1 MNKKILKN
9 IMGVG
14 LTEKEAQVYLATL
27 ENGTSVVSDIAKSA
41 GYNRITTY
49 TILEKLLLRGLVSQT
64 NKKDTKHFTAV
75 APEIFA
81 KDVMQRA
88 RDFKQDIPLLKSL
101 AGGQESR
108 PVVQFF
114 EGLEGVKK
122 AYQETLKS
130 RTEILNYA
138 NSKNLRE
145 HWQNYDDEYV
155 AKRAKKKK
163 FLRGLAPDDEPGCM
177 VRADD
182 KKYFREIRLL
192 PQKLFWV
199 ENEINIFDDKLLITS
214 FEPQIFAILIQSKA
228 VADTQRQIFEMS
240 WMFAKK
246 VT

>member
-1 MNKKILKN
+1 
-9 IMGVG
+9 VG
-14 LTEKEAQVYLATL
+14 LSEKEAQVYLAVL
-27 ENGTSVVSDIAKSA
+27 ENGTSLVSRIAKTA

-49 TILEKLLLRGLVSQT
+49 TILEKLLLRGLVTQT
-64 NKKDTKHFTAV
+64 NKKDTKYFTAI

-81 KDVMQRA
+81 KDVVQRA
-88 RDFKQDIPLLKSL
+88 KDFKQDVPFLKLL
-101 AGGQESR
+101 AGGNESR

-122 AYQETLKS
+122 AYEETLKS

-145 HWQNYDDEYV
+145 CWPDYDQQYV
-155 AKRAKKKK
+155 SKRAKKKK

-214 FEPQIFAILIQSKA
+214 FSPQVFAILIQSKA

-246 VT
+246 VM

>member
-1 MNKKILKN
+1 MSKKILKN
-9 IMGVG
+9 IMNIG
-14 LTEKEAQVYLATL
+14 LSEREAQVYLATL
-27 ENGTSVVSDIAKSA
+27 ENGTSVVSDIAKTA

-49 TILEKLLLRGLVSQT
+49 TILEKLLLRGLVTQT
-64 NKKDTKHFTAV
+64 NKKDMKHFTAI

-88 RDFKQDIPLLKSL
+88 RDFKQDLPLLKSL
-101 AGGQESR
+101 SGGNESR

-145 HWQNYDDEYV
+145 HWPDYDDEYV
-155 AKRAKKKK
+155 SKRAKKKK

-192 PQKLFWV
+192 SQKLFWV

-214 FEPQIFAILIQSKA
+214 FSPQVFAILIQSKA

-240 WMFAKK
+240 WTFAKK